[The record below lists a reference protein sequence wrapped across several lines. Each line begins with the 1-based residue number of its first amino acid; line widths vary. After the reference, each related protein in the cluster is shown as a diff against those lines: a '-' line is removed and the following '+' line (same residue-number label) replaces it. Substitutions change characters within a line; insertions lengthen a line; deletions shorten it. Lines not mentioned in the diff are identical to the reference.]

1 MGLSNLDGRYLVK
14 VYVRIGQGI
23 GKGIRTQRK
32 VNIQDTVV
40 DGIGLHSVE
49 LGGVSLIFRCIDG
62 RYMLEVYVLRRNR

>member
-14 VYVRIGQGI
+14 VYVKIDQGI

-49 LGGVSLIFRCIDG
+49 LAGVSLTFRCIDV
-62 RYMLEVYVLRRNR
+62 ESS